1 MKRGFYVGRFQPY
14 HNGHQAV
21 LTELSRTCDEIIIGV
36 GSAQLSHTLDTRS
49 RPANGCS

>member
-21 LTELSRTCDEIIIGV
+21 LEELARTCDEIIIGV
-36 GSAQLSHTLDTRS
+36 GSAQALPYDREPVYC
-49 RPANGCS
+49 R

>member
-21 LTELSRTCDEIIIGV
+21 LTELSQTCDEIIIGV
-36 GSAQLSHTLDTRS
+36 GSAQLSHTLDNPFT
-49 RPANGCS
+49 AGNACS

>member
-21 LTELSRTCDEIIIGV
+21 LEETRTDV
-36 GSAQLSHTLDTRS
+36 R
-49 RPANGCS
+49 